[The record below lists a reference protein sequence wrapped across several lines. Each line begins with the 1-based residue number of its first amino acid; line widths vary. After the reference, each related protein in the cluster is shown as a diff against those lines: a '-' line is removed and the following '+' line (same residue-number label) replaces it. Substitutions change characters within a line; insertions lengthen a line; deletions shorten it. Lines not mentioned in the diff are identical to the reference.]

1 MVKLIVY
8 SSFFLITALLNGQEN
23 TGEIVVSDTAV
34 YFEQLAAS
42 PNNQMVNVEDYVS
55 GIKCDVRFSTKDNPG
70 KEKRYGNNGVFVR
83 KPVALALEIVQ
94 ENLKKRGLGLKIF
107 DVYRPYSVSKVM
119 NDQLTN
125 TAFELMMV
133 DAKKHS
139 RGASVDVSLISLET
153 GEEIQMPSGYFQDNE
168 AAVVDFQHLPE
179 NVIENR
185 ELLIKVMQ
193 QHGFRV
199 SPDHWWHFDFMG
211 WQGFSLLDLSIE
223 ELEFIA
229 EKSQ

>member
-1 MVKLIVY
+1 MTVKLIVF
-8 SSFFLITALLNGQEN
+8 SSFFLIAALLHGQEN
-23 TGEIVVSDTAV
+23 TGETIISDTAV
-34 YFEQLAAS
+34 YLEQLAVS
-42 PNNQMVNVEDYVS
+42 PNNQMVDIENYIH
-55 GIKCDVRFSTKDNPG
+55 GIKCDVKLATKDNPV
-70 KEKRYGNNGVFVR
+70 KEEVYLYNRAFVR
-83 KPVALALEIVQ
+83 KPLAMSLEIIQ
-94 ENLKKRGLGLKIF
+94 ENLNRRGLGLKIF
-107 DVYRPYSVSKVM
+107 DAYRPYSVSKAI

-168 AAVVDFQHLPE
+168 AAAVDFQHLPE
-179 NVIENR
+179 NVIKNR
-185 ELLIKVMQ
+185 EILIEVMQ

-211 WQGFSLLDLSIE
+211 WQGFSFLDLSFE
-223 ELEFIA
+223 KLEIL
-229 EKSQ
+229 EQR